1 MGDESS
7 SSLLMGLEKILKC
20 QGIRWAIHQA
30 FSWKGEKLSMWH
42 DNWHPEGV
50 LIPNFVK
57 NGVYDTAISEF
68 EKVSNILKEIQ

>member
-7 SSLLMGLEKILKC
+7 SSLLMGLEKILRC
-20 QGIRWAIHQA
+20 QGIGWAIHQA
-30 FSWKGEKLSMWH
+30 LRH

-68 EKVSNILKEIQ
+68 AELSSILKEMQ